1 MSYTVIARKYRP
13 QTFAAIVGQGPIV
26 TTLKNSLRN
35 ERAAHAY
42 LFTGSR
48 GTGKTTFARLLA
60 KALNC
65 RHLTEDAEPCNN
77 CPSCIDI
84 TAGKSL
90 DVIEIDGASNRGIDD
105 IRAINETV
113 HYATS
118 SSKYRIY
125 IIDEVHML
133 TKEAFNALLKTL
145 EEPPPNVK
153 FFMATTEPQ
162 RVPATIISR
171 CQRFDLARIS
181 TGTIAEKLEEICK
194 DLGREAS
201 PEALRLIAHRAE
213 GGLRDAESLLDQ
225 LLSFSSSS
233 LSFETV
239 NQQLGLAPR
248 RYFFTL
254 DEHFAK
260 GNSSFA
266 FQLVEEI
273 MNAGYD
279 PVLFLET
286 LAEHYR
292 MLLLL
297 KYDPSSIQ
305 SCHFEFLDENTKKS
319 YLASANHYTLEQCL
333 FVLDLLVEWLQ
344 KIGRTPHI
352 RIALECILTAVLRSR
367 YRVAL
372 DVLVRRVE
380 ELEGKLKE
388 QQKEPKKQPAP
399 PAQQAA
405 PPPAKVEEVAK
416 AVAQVIEAPK
426 EIPVHAEPAA
436 PQAAPAAEAQPD
448 GKHPSQY
455 ETIVHF
461 AAVELEGSVKIH
473 SRK

>member
-13 QTFAAIVGQGPIV
+13 QTFASIVGQEPIV
-26 TTLKNSLRN
+26 TTLKNSLQN
-35 ERAAHAY
+35 GRAAHAY

-48 GTGKTTFARLLA
+48 GTGKTTLARLLA

-65 RHLTEDAEPCNN
+65 LHLTADAEPCNS
-77 CPSCIDI
+77 CPCCLDI
-84 TAGKSL
+84 TAGKCL

-105 IRAINETV
+105 IRSINETV

-118 SSKYRIY
+118 SCKYRIY

-171 CQRFDLARIS
+171 CQRFDLARIRPAA
-181 TGTIAEKLEEICK
+181 IAEKLQKVCS

-225 LLSFSSSS
+225 LLSYSSST

-239 NQQLGLAPR
+239 TQQLGLAPR

-254 DEHFAK
+254 DEQFAK
-260 GNSSFA
+260 GNSAFA
-266 FQLVEEI
+266 FQLVEDI
-273 MNAGYD
+273 LNAGYD
-279 PVLFLET
+279 PLLFLEN

-319 YLASANHYTLEQCL
+319 YLASASHYTLEQCL
-333 FVLDLLVEWLQ
+333 FILDLLVEWLQ
-344 KIGRTPHI
+344 KIARTPHI
-352 RIALECILTAVLRSR
+352 RIALECILTTVLRSR
-367 YRVAL
+367 YRVSL
-372 DVLVRRVE
+372 DLLIRRVE
-380 ELEGKLKE
+380 ELEVQLKTSS
-388 QQKEPKKQPAP
+388 P
-399 PAQQAA
+399 PAAV
-405 PPPAKVEEVAK
+405 KKEEVIK
-416 AVAQVIEAPK
+416 AVTQVVEAPQPVLAPVLASAPEK
-426 EIPVHAEPAA
+426 KIEDKNIPATSPLS
-436 PQAAPAAEAQPD
+436 QP
-448 GKHPSQY
+448 GRY
-455 ETIVHF
+455 ENIVHF
-461 AAVELEGSVKIH
+461 AAAELDGNVKIH
-473 SRK
+473 LKK